1 MELIDFIL
9 HVDDHLLEFITNY
22 GVWIYAILFL
32 IIFVETGLVVMPF
45 LPGDSLLFAAGALAA
60 STGAMNPWTL
70 GVLLFIAAVLGD
82 TLNYHIGRYIGP
94 RVFEIE
100 SRFINKQHLI
110 NTQKFFEKH
119 GGKTIIFARFIP
131 FARTFA
137 PFVAGAGKMD
147 YKFFLSYN
155 LIGAFCWIGSFITL
169 GYIFGNV
176 PVVKDNFTHLI
187 FGIIIISVLP
197 GIIGFIRAKWPPLS
211 GFSAGSLVLLSNGRW
226 PVPPRQARLQS
237 SNPRC
242 CCAASRRTR
251 RSGRLRYSRFNA
263 RCR

>member
-32 IIFVETGLVVMPF
+32 IIFVETGFVVMPF

-60 STGAMNPWTL
+60 STGAMDPWIL
-70 GVLLFIAAVLGD
+70 IPLLFIAAVLGD
-82 TLNYHIGRYIGP
+82 TLNYHIGKYIGP

-137 PFVAGAGKMD
+137 PFIAGVSHMN
-147 YKFFLSYN
+147 YKYFLSYN
-155 LIGAFCWIGSFITL
+155 VIGGFCWISSFVIL
-169 GYIFGNV
+169 GYLFGNM
-176 PVVKDNFTHLI
+176 PIVKDNFTHLI

-197 GIIGFIRAKWPPLS
+197 GIIGVIKQQ
-211 GFSAGSLVLLSNGRW
+211 FSKK
-226 PVPPRQARLQS
+226 
-237 SNPRC
+237 
-242 CCAASRRTR
+242 ASKE
-251 RSGRLRYSRFNA
+251 N
-263 RCR
+263 